1 MWAVF
6 RERPIGVVGVTGEY
20 RELEREVPWRQFG
33 ILW

>member
-20 RELEREVPWRQFG
+20 PELEGEIPWR
-33 ILW
+33 